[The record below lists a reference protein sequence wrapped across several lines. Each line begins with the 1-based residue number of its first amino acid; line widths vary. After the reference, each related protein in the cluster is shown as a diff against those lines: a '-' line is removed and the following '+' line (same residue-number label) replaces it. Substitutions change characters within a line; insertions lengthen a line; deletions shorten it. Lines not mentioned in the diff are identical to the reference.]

1 MAADLAAIFMREFLG
16 TLAITWAVQQ
26 GRMTIRPLQTIDRH
40 LNLFATTPT
49 LFANRQVNVH
59 DKVIEGRVYRGDTFL
74 QPLMVATFVW
84 AVVAPR
90 D

>member
-40 LNLFATTPT
+40 LNLFATNPT
-49 LFANRQVNVH
+49 LLADRQVNVH

-74 QPLMVATFVW
+74 QPLMVAAFVW